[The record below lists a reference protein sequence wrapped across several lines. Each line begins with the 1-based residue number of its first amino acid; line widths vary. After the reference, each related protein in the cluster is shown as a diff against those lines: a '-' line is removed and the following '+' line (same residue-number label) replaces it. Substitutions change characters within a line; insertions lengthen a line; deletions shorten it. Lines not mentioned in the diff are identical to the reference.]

1 MKYWQYAQLIIN
13 WQHVYGRNNL
23 PWQVYKTPYYTWI
36 SEIMLQQTKVQTVIP
51 YFKKFITEFPNIYT
65 ISCTNINKI
74 LYLWSGLGY
83 YSRAHSIYKTS
94 KIIINKY
101 NGIIPNHATELI
113 KLPGIGK
120 TTAGAIISLGYNL
133 YAPILDGNVK
143 RILMRIY
150 NIQPIYTLHVL
161 QKKLWEII
169 ENITP
174 IYNTGKFNQGMMDL
188 GALVCLPKKPKC
200 HLCPIK
206 KYCQYIP
213 QKDIQKISFK
223 KLLKNKKRYY
233 VILKYDQTLFLQQ
246 RKEKKIWKNLFCFP
260 EFTSILKM
268 NIWLYKHNIHDN
280 KNIQY
285 TKVNHHCSNINLQMF
300 FFIIQITNKKN
311 IIQNTK
317 NIWYNKKLN
326 QHIGIPSPIKKIITN
341 LIKENI

>member
-13 WQHVYGRNNL
+13 WQHMYGRNNL
-23 PWQVYKTPYYTWI
+23 PWQVYNTPYHTWI

-51 YFKKFITEFPNIYT
+51 YFKKFITAFPNIYT
-65 ISCTNINKI
+65 ISNTHINKI

-83 YSRAHSIYKTS
+83 YSRAQAIYKTS

-101 NGIIPNHATELI
+101 NGIIPNQTTELT

-150 NIQPIYTLHVL
+150 NIQLIYTPNIL
-161 QKKLWEII
+161 QRKLWKII

-213 QKDIQKISFK
+213 LKNIKKISLKKSFK
-223 KLLKNKKRYY
+223 KKKMYY
-233 VILKYDQTLFLQQ
+233 VILKYDQTFFLQQ
-246 RKEKKIWKNLFCFP
+246 RKKKTIWKNLFCFP
-260 EFTSILKM
+260 EFTNILEM
-268 NIWLYKHNIHDN
+268 NIWLYKNNIHDN

-285 TKVNHHCSNINLQMF
+285 TTMYHNCSNINLQMI
-300 FFIIQITNKKN
+300 FFITQIKNQKN
-311 IIQNTK
+311 IIQNTE
-317 NIWYNKKLN
+317 NIWYNQKLN
-326 QHIGIPSPIKKIITN
+326 QQIGIPSPIKKIIIN